1 MDGLENVIKEFLIE
15 SHEGL
20 DQMERDLVV
29 LEKDPE
35 ETETL
40 ASIFRTIHN
49 IKGTSGVLGFLK
61 LESIAHAGENLLNQL
76 RSKYIKLDA
85 QITSVLLTMVDGIR
99 EILGKIK
106 EDGSEGEIDYEE
118 CIQQLNSFQKLTPE
132 TNAEVNND
140 QSIENT
146 VIDAEESDTTD
157 SEFDQRS
164 TDHGT
169 NNSGYDEEKTSVVE
183 NDITAEKMT
192 PAVFENNIRVDVD
205 LLDKLMNLVGELV
218 LVRNQTL
225 QYTSTTDK
233 DATLN
238 DISQRLNLI
247 TTELQEGIMKTRMQP
262 IDKVWGT
269 FPRIVRDLA
278 VASGKEINL
287 TMEGRDTELDRT
299 IIEAIKDPLIHLL
312 RNMIDHGIES
322 PQHRIE
328 KGKKAHGNVSL
339 FAFHESGY
347 VNIEISDDGVGID
360 PEKIKKDALQKR
372 IITPQYAQSVISDR
386 EAINLIFIPGF
397 STSKNITNVSGR
409 GVGMD
414 VVKTNIEKIGGTV
427 DVQSS
432 MGVGTTFRLKIP
444 LTLAIVPALIITSGG
459 DRYAIPQTNVVELVS
474 LEDEDEK
481 IEEIHGAK
489 VYRLR
494 GDLLPL
500 VYLNEELGVGKSV
513 ESHITNIAVV
523 QVDNRQFGLVIDEI
537 NDTEEIVV
545 KPLGTQLKNIQVFA
559 GATLMGDGQVAL
571 ILDVL
576 GIARHAKVITESE
589 AYKQVLTE
597 KSTGDEQEEQQLL
610 LLFHAG
616 NQGRMAI
623 PISRV
628 SRLEEFP
635 SNTIEKASN
644 YDMVQYRGRIM
655 PLVHLRNVL
664 SNDHTPRPLPETL
677 SVVVHSIESRTVGL
691 VVDGIVD
698 IVAENVMLQKC
709 TNRNGILGLAVIQD
723 IVTDILDIDEVI
735 RIANPPLFEQPSIMK
750 SEDLRNG

>member
-1 MDGLENVIKEFLIE
+1 
-15 SHEGL
+15 
-20 DQMERDLVV
+20 
-29 LEKDPE
+29 
-35 ETETL
+35 
-40 ASIFRTIHN
+40 
-49 IKGTSGVLGFLK
+49 
-61 LESIAHAGENLLNQL
+61 
-76 RSKYIKLDA
+76 
-85 QITSVLLTMVDGIR
+85 
-99 EILGKIK
+99 
-106 EDGSEGEIDYEE
+106 
-118 CIQQLNSFQKLTPE
+118 
-132 TNAEVNND
+132 
-140 QSIENT
+140 
-146 VIDAEESDTTD
+146 
-157 SEFDQRS
+157 
-164 TDHGT
+164 
-169 NNSGYDEEKTSVVE
+169 
-183 NDITAEKMT
+183 
-192 PAVFENNIRVDVD
+192 
-205 LLDKLMNLVGELV
+205 
-218 LVRNQTL
+218 
-225 QYTSTTDK
+225 
-233 DATLN
+233 
-238 DISQRLNLI
+238 
-247 TTELQEGIMKTRMQP
+247 
-262 IDKVWGT
+262 
-269 FPRIVRDLA
+269 
-278 VASGKEINL
+278 
-287 TMEGRDTELDRT
+287 
-299 IIEAIKDPLIHLL
+299 
-312 RNMIDHGIES
+312 
-322 PQHRIE
+322 
-328 KGKKAHGNVSL
+328 
-339 FAFHESGY
+339 
-347 VNIEISDDGVGID
+347 
-360 PEKIKKDALQKR
+360 
-372 IITPQYAQSVISDR
+372 
-386 EAINLIFIPGF
+386 
-397 STSKNITNVSGR
+397 
-409 GVGMD
+409 MD

>member
-29 LEKDPE
+29 LEQDPE

-76 RSKYIKLDA
+76 RSKHIKLDA

-106 EDGSEGEIDYEE
+106 DDGNEGEIDYEE
-118 CIQQLNSFQKLTPE
+118 CIQQLNSFQKSTPE
-132 TNAEVNND
+132 TNVEVSND
-140 QSIENT
+140 QSIENAT
-146 VIDAEESDTTD
+146 IDAEKNTAIDA
-157 SEFDQRS
+157 EFDQRS
-164 TDHGT
+164 TDHVVD
-169 NNSGYDEEKTSVVE
+169 NSVDDEVKTAVVE
-183 NDITAEKMT
+183 NDVIAEKMT

-322 PQHRIE
+322 PQHRVE

-347 VNIEISDDGVGID
+347 VNIEISDDGIGID

-372 IITPQYAQSVISDR
+372 IITPQYAQSIISDR

-432 MGVGTTFRLKIP
+432 MGLGTTFRLKIP

-500 VYLNEELGVGKSV
+500 VYLNEELGVGKSI
-513 ESHITNIAVV
+513 ESHVINIAVV

-576 GIARHAKVITESE
+576 GIARHAKVIAESE
-589 AYKQVLTE
+589 AYKQVVTE
-597 KSTGDEQEEQQLL
+597 KSVDDEQEEQQLL

-635 SNTIEKASN
+635 RNAIEKASN

-677 SVVVHSIESRTVGL
+677 SVVVHSIEKRTVGL